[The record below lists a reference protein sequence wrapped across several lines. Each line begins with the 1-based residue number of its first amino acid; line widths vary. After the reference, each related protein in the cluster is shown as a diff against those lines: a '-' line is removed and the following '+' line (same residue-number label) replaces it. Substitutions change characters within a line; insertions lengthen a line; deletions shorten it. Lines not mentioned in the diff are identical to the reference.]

1 MHVVFLI
8 GVQVVDAMMRG
19 PPQGSL
25 LGGRVSQQRENKL
38 EPPRRLVGAMG
49 EVAMI
54 ETGDREHPQP
64 KRGECDAKRDGT
76 PTDPDD
82 AEDHEVD
89 AQERQSVQPRDAVTA
104 GRKPADLGAL
114 TY

>member
-25 LGGRVSQQRENKL
+25 WGGRVSQQRENEL

-49 EVAMI
+49 KVAMI

-64 KRGECDAKRDGT
+64 KRCECYAKRDGT
-76 PTDPDD
+76 PTNPDD
-82 AEDHEVD
+82 AQDHEVD
-89 AQERQSVQPRDAVTA
+89 AQERPSGQPCDAVPA
-104 GRKPADLGAL
+104 GRN
-114 TY
+114 